1 VEDATLPWID
11 ANGVSIRYQLAGT
24 GGPVVVLMHEIG
36 GSLESFD
43 QIVPVLSGRFR
54 VLRYDQRG
62 AGLSE
67 KVRKEFSLQM
77 QVEDLEALLAA
88 LDLAPPYHF
97 VTIAAAAAQAL
108 LFMDRGEGRI
118 ASLVLCNPAFGVD
131 ASRAGQLEE
140 RAAFAER
147 EGMRAALAMT
157 LDRSYPPELTDRAT
171 YDTYRGYYLANDPV
185 CFAFANRVLA
195 RHNAAHLIQ
204 RISCPTMIVAGRHDA
219 VRPPAG
225 SEEVAR
231 KIPGARYELIDSGHF
246 MPVQAPGPLR
256 DLLLDF
262 LPR

>member
-1 VEDATLPWID
+1 MD
-11 ANGVSIRYQLAGT
+11 ANGVSIRYELAGER
-24 GGPVVVLMHEIG
+24 GPVVVLLHELG
-36 GSLESFD
+36 GNLESFD
-43 QIVPVLSGRFR
+43 GIVPALRGRFR

-67 KVRKEFSLQM
+67 KVRSEFTLQT
-77 QVEDLEALLAA
+77 QVEDLEAVLAA
-88 LDLAPPYHF
+88 LRLPPPYHF
-97 VTIAAAAAQAL
+97 VTVAAAAAQAL
-108 LFMDRGEGRI
+108 LFMDRGADRVG
-118 ASLVLCNPAFGVD
+118 SLVLCNPAFGVD

-171 YDTYRGYYLANDPV
+171 YETYRGYYLANDPV
-185 CFAFANRVLA
+185 GFAFANRVLA
-195 RHNAAHLIQ
+195 RHNARPLIAHIK
-204 RISCPTMIVAGRHDA
+204 CPTMIVAGRHDA

-231 KIPGARYELIDSGHF
+231 KIPGARFELIDSGHF

>member
-1 VEDATLPWID
+1 MD
-11 ANGVSIRYQLAGT
+11 ANGVSIRYELAGER
-24 GGPVVVLMHEIG
+24 GPVVVLLHELG
-36 GSLESFD
+36 GNLESFD
-43 QIVPVLSGRFR
+43 GIVPALRGRFR

-67 KVRKEFSLQM
+67 KVRSEFTLQT
-77 QVEDLEALLAA
+77 QVEDLEAVLAA
-88 LDLAPPYHF
+88 LRLPPPYHF
-97 VTIAAAAAQAL
+97 VTVAAAAAQAL
-108 LFMDRGEGRI
+108 LFMDRGADRVG
-118 ASLVLCNPAFGVD
+118 SLVLCNPAFGVD

-171 YDTYRGYYLANDPV
+171 YETYRGYYLANDPV
-185 CFAFANRVLA
+185 GFAFANRVLA
-195 RHNAAHLIQ
+195 RYNATPLIA
-204 RISCPTMIVAGRHDA
+204 RIKCPTMIVAGRHDA

-231 KIPGARYELIDSGHF
+231 KIPGARFELIDSGHF

>member
-1 VEDATLPWID
+1 MD
-11 ANGVSIRYQLAGT
+11 ANGVSIRYELAGER
-24 GGPVVVLMHEIG
+24 GPVVVLLHELG
-36 GSLESFD
+36 GNLESFD
-43 QIVPVLSGRFR
+43 GIVPALRGRFR

-67 KVRKEFSLQM
+67 KVRSEFTLQT
-77 QVEDLEALLAA
+77 QVEDLEAVLAA
-88 LDLAPPYHF
+88 LRLPPPYHF
-97 VTIAAAAAQAL
+97 VTVAAAAAQAL
-108 LFMDRGEGRI
+108 LFMDRGADRVG
-118 ASLVLCNPAFGVD
+118 SLVLCNPAFGVD

-171 YDTYRGYYLANDPV
+171 YETYRGYYLANDPV
-185 CFAFANRVLA
+185 GFAFANRVLA
-195 RHNAAHLIQ
+195 RHNATPLIA
-204 RISCPTMIVAGRHDA
+204 RIKCPTMIVAGRHDA

-231 KIPGARYELIDSGHF
+231 KIAGARFELIDSGHF